1 MCCRQHVALVDD
13 AAAAE
18 GAGAARRHQT
28 GLPREL
34 AGGGVRAAHNS
45 GLTQATVAVAGRRCR
60 RGRGGRDAGACGDGD
75 QTVETSC
82 RHRVV
87 SVDADT
93 QLGDGSRRGLVSAT
107 VLNIVDG
114 EVVPATGGV
123 ALHAE
128 RITGDGDVLIVI
140 ALHREAVIIVI
151 RVCAGVVRTCEIV
164 ASGG

>member
-18 GAGAARRHQT
+18 GAGAARLHQT

-45 GLTQATVAVAGRRCR
+45 GLTQATVAAAGRRCR
-60 RGRGGRDAGACGDGD
+60 RGGRDAGACGDCD
-75 QTVETSC
+75 QTVETGC

-107 VLNIVDG
+107 VLNTVDG

-123 ALHAE
+123 TLHAE
-128 RITGDGDVLIVI
+128 RIAGDGDVLIVI

-151 RVCAGVVRTCEIV
+151 RVCAGVVRTFEIV

>member
-45 GLTQATVAVAGRRCR
+45 GLTQATVAAAR
-60 RGRGGRDAGACGDGD
+60 GDGD
-75 QTVETSC
+75 QTVETGC

-93 QLGDGSRRGLVSAT
+93 QLGDGSRRGFVSAT
-107 VLNIVDG
+107 VLNTVDG
-114 EVVPATGGV
+114 EVVPGTGGV

-128 RITGDGDVLIVI
+128 RIAGDGDVLIVI
-140 ALHREAVIIVI
+140 ALHREAAIIVI
-151 RVCAGVVRTCEIV
+151 RVCVRVVRTCEIV